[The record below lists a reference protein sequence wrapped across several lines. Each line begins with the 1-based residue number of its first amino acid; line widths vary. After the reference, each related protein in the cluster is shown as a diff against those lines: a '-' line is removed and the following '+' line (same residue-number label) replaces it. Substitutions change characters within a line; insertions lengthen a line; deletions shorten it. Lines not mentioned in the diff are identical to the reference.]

1 MTDHH
6 LIVSVNLSLTA
17 EDTRFK
23 LITLCPFLQAGLYA
37 LRRGESYV
45 HIQTIPSG
53 PALSEQT
60 HLQVA
65 RIGHASLPQLCAEAT
80 ESQLKVG
87 E

>member
-1 MTDHH
+1 MN
-6 LIVSVNLSLTA
+6 VSLTP

-23 LITLCPFLQAGLYA
+23 LFTLCPFLPAGVYA

-45 HIQTIPSG
+45 HIQTMPSG

-65 RIGHASLPQLCAEAT
+65 RIGHASLPQLWAEAT